1 MRMSEF
7 NLLDEGWISVVTDYK
22 GTTKLV
28 GMKEFFKDSH
38 KYIALAGDTKTQD
51 FAVMRFL
58 LAVLHTVFSRYD
70 ADGNPYEM
78 IELNERFQ
86 QVEEVYEE
94 DESDYKDALMNTWK
108 DLWNKGEFPG
118 IVDKYLE
125 AWRDRFY
132 LFDDKYPFYQVT
144 KDIIIKIDSSYDD
157 VTSATTCIWPSLMN
171 RRVSESGNKVAIFS
185 PKDSS
190 SKNILPNSELARWL
204 ITFQGVSNA
213 SDKKSISKAPNKSIG
228 WIYNLGGVY
237 LTSENLFKTMMLN
250 LVIKHPEDQFITI
263 QKPCWEFEMDDL
275 YKKYED
281 NLITN
286 NLAELYTDWS
296 RLMYYFVKEPEQIG
310 VFRIVKTNEIN
321 REDNFLEPLT
331 TWKTYEDKTTPKK
344 HSPNE
349 SAWRSFGLIINKN
362 EENDKRLPGVI
373 INLKGI
379 NKFIKDMNNIHI
391 KCISAVYDDNT
402 MSRAMVDE
410 VYDFID
416 LNFNVA
422 MDLKD
427 KGWVERINIVVDE
440 TKYVIGV
447 IYKEFLKNIKELLNI
462 ESKKYIDNLIELA
475 YFNLNKPFKEW
486 LGSISYNDDKEVKTK
501 EWLDNLKK
509 IIFKQAE
516 KLAENASNKEY
527 RGKTFN
533 GSVKNIASSFNS
545 FAAKLNN
552 KIK

>member
-1 MRMSEF
+1 MSEF
-7 NLLDEGWISVVTDYK
+7 NLLDEAWISVVTDYK

-28 GMKEFFKDSH
+28 GMKEFFKDAH

-70 ADGNPYEM
+70 ADGKPYEM
-78 IELNERFQ
+78 IELNKRMQ

-94 DESDYKDALMNTWK
+94 DESDYKDALMDTWK
-108 DLWNKGEFPG
+108 DLWNSGKFPEIVGE
-118 IVDKYLE
+118 YLE

-171 RRVSESGNKVAIFS
+171 RRVSESGNKIAIFS

-190 SKNILPNSELARWL
+190 SKNILSNSELARWL

-296 RLMYYFVKEPEQIG
+296 RLMYYFVKEPEHIG

-349 SAWRSFGLIINKN
+349 SAWRLFGLIINKN

-373 INLKGI
+373 LNLKGI

-486 LGSISYNDDKEVKTK
+486 LGSISYDDDKEIKTK

-516 KLAENASNKEY
+516 ELAENASNKEY

>member
-1 MRMSEF
+1 MSEF

-28 GMKEFFKDSH
+28 GMKEFFKDAH
-38 KYIALAGDTKTQD
+38 NYIALAGDTKTQD
-51 FAVMRFL
+51 FAVVRFL

-70 ADGNPYEM
+70 ADGKPYEM
-78 IELNERFQ
+78 IELNKRMQ

-94 DESDYKDALMNTWK
+94 NESDYKDALMDTWK
-108 DLWNKGEFPG
+108 DLWNKGKFPE
-118 IVDKYLE
+118 IVDEYLE

-144 KDIIIKIDSSYDD
+144 KDIIIRIDSSYDN

-171 RRVSESGNKVAIFS
+171 RRISESGNKVAIFS

-190 SKNILPNSELARWL
+190 SKNILSNSELARWL

-263 QKPCWEFEMDDL
+263 QKPCWELEMDDL
-275 YKKYED
+275 YKKYEA

-296 RLMYYFVKEPEQIG
+296 RLMYYFVKEPEYIG

-373 INLKGI
+373 LNLKGI

-486 LGSISYNDDKEVKTK
+486 LGSISYDDDKEIKTK

-516 KLAENASNKEY
+516 ELAENASNKEY

>member
-1 MRMSEF
+1 MSEF
-7 NLLDEGWISVVTDYK
+7 NLLDEAWISVVTDYK
-22 GTTKLV
+22 GNTKLV
-28 GMKEFFKDSH
+28 GMKEFFKNAHS
-38 KYIALAGDTKTQD
+38 YIALAGDTKTQD

-58 LAVLHTVFSRYD
+58 LAVLHTIFSRYD

-78 IELNERFQ
+78 IELNNRMQ

-94 DESDYKDALMNTWK
+94 DESDYKDALMDTWK
-108 DLWNKGEFPG
+108 NLWNKGKFPE
-118 IVDKYLE
+118 IVDEYLE

-144 KDIIIKIDSSYDD
+144 KDIIIKIDSKYDD

-190 SKNILPNSELARWL
+190 SKNILSNSELARWL

-275 YKKYED
+275 YKKYEN

-296 RLMYYFVKEPEQIG
+296 RLMYYFVKVPEHIG

-373 INLKGI
+373 LNLKGI

-447 IYKEFLKNIKELLNI
+447 IYKEFLKNIKELMNI

-486 LGSISYNDDKEVKTK
+486 LGSISYDDDKEVKIK

-516 KLAENASNKEY
+516 ELAENASNKEY
-527 RGKTFN
+527 RGKKFN
-533 GSVKNIASSFNS
+533 GSMKNIASSFNS